1 MSTNANQNREDEY
14 LSTREAAKRLGVS
27 LGTVQN
33 MVEGGRL
40 RAWKTAGGH
49 RRVSLRSV
57 EACLQERAGMT
68 AVASGGDRLRVTIAE
83 ADPEMVELYRQQF
96 ANWGMPI
103 DTKVFANGYDCLLDL
118 CQDRPDVLIADL
130 MLPGVDGF
138 QYIRALRDR
147 SEFASMRMIVISA
160 MSNDELAEK
169 GGLPPDV
176 TVYGKPLPGH
186 ELRGYFQALI
196 TQRALV

>member
-1 MSTNANQNREDEY
+1 M
-14 LSTREAAKRLGVS
+14 AA
-27 LGTVQN
+27 
-33 MVEGGRL
+33 
-40 RAWKTAGGH
+40 AI
-49 RRVSLRSV
+49 
-57 EACLQERAGMT
+57 
-68 AVASGGDRLRVTIAE
+68 ASGDRLRVTIAE
-83 ADPEMVELYRQQF
+83 AETDMVELYRQQF

-103 DTKVFANGYDCLLDL
+103 DTKVFANGYECLLDI
-118 CQDRPDVLIADL
+118 CQERPDVLIADL

-138 QYIRALRDR
+138 QYIRALRER
-147 SEFASMRMIVISA
+147 TEFASMRIIVISPL
-160 MSNDELAEK
+160 SNDELAEK